1 MLAIPSKGRT
11 LQRTAKMQRS
21 GERDLLR
28 ALAGGDRSAAQDL
41 IQETYPQIYG
51 ALFRLCGDRDLAAD
65 LTQETYRRAWSAIGG
80 FKGRSRFSTW
90 LYRIAYTSFLNHVRR
105 PRPVQSLDED
115 GSERLV
121 DTAPSPEEVAGQ
133 SGEAYRLRKAVMAL
147 PEPLRGT
154 VASRFWGE
162 LPVREIAQEES
173 VTPVAIRKR
182 LKKAMGLLAVAL
194 EEV

>member
-1 MLAIPSKGRT
+1 
-11 LQRTAKMQRS
+11 MQRS
-21 GERDLLR
+21 GERDLLT
-28 ALAGGDRSAAQDL
+28 ALARGDRSAAEDL
-41 IQETYPQIYG
+41 VQETYQQIYG

-105 PRPVQSLDED
+105 PRPVESLDED
-115 GSERLV
+115 RSERLA
-121 DTAPSPEEVAGQ
+121 DEALSPEEEAGR
-133 SGEAYRLRKAVMAL
+133 SSEACRLRQAVMAL
-147 PEPLRGT
+147 PEPLRFT
-154 VASRFWGE
+154 VASHYWGE
-162 LPVREIAQEES
+162 LPVREIAQQEA
-173 VTPVAIRKR
+173 VTTVAIRKR